1 MGQTYQ
7 MKLSKQYIRDLIK
20 EEVASLY
27 EQEPP
32 AEGEGQAD
40 GKKGSALGAGGKM
53 NAAMTAYGK
62 FSGHSGVEAMKAMAQ
77 EGGVSKLA
85 VMEVLLSDVVGVD
98 PALMKQNLQMLKK
111 LAGV

>member
-1 MGQTYQ
+1 
-7 MKLSKQYIRDLIK
+7 MKLNKQYLRSLIK
-20 EEVASLY
+20 EELDSLV
-27 EQEPP
+27 EQEP
-32 AEGEGQAD
+32 EGQEGQGQKTAP
-40 GKKGSALGAGGKM
+40 KKDSALGAGGKM
-53 NAAMTAYGK
+53 TAAMTAYGK
-62 FSGHSGVEAMKAMAQ
+62 FSAHSGVEAMKAMAQ